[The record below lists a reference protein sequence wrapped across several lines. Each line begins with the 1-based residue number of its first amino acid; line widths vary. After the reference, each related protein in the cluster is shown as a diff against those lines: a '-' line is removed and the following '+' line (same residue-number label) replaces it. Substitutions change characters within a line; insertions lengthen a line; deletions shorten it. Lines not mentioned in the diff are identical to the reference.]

1 MIALL
6 LALTVSSTIVDD
18 LYGRRLLFGEDGRP
32 LVPLGMM
39 QGQQRVVVSA
49 ANDGGLVI
57 DVGDVRVEATSVVIE
72 LKSST
77 PGVAKTLQVVET
89 LENQARSEKRK
100 KLEEW
105 KAKGVDVRAYD
116 VGGVYGVKGTVVDNR
131 AVLIAAATLP
141 PTLVDVRPVPIEW
154 METPPTAVLR
164 VTTSTGTTE
173 GAFVRVRAKNN
184 GVLKVEKVEHSKGYA
199 EHGFEDRLL
208 RDEVIVVPDAKGLLA
223 VVNVVDE
230 NDMVAGVLP
239 SEMFATA
246 PLEALKAQAVTAR
259 GELFAKIGRRHFT
272 EPYLVCTEQHC
283 QVYRG
288 VTAET
293 ARTNEAAR
301 ATAGELAFKDGHVV
315 DSVYSACCGG
325 HTEPADIVWDRPK
338 KAELVGTRDAPSSRV
353 STSTTWLK
361 PELAAAFFH
370 GPKHTPRV
378 PEMLDSDD
386 KVRAFLDTPRDGA
399 WCGRSTLNQK
409 GAAWRWEKR
418 FERPALDVAFKD
430 LNVGTVTKIAVE
442 ERGPGGRLRALRV
455 DGTAGTGRVLRELPL
470 RKRLGNLRSGLFVI
484 DEERDAEGGLVAVTL
499 HGAGFGHG
507 SGMCQ
512 QGAIGMAEAGASY
525 RDILAHY
532 YNGAVVKP
540 VF

>member
-1 MIALL
+1 MIALV
-6 LALTVSSTIVDD
+6 LALSVSSTIVDD

-39 QGQQRVVVSA
+39 QGQKRVVVRA
-49 ANDGGLVI
+49 KDGLVV
-57 DVGDVRVEATSVVIE
+57 DVGDAHVEIDGDTPVVIDLKSGTPGKATS
-72 LKSST
+72 
-77 PGVAKTLQVVET
+77 LQIVET
-89 LENQARSEKRK
+89 LENEARSEKRA
-100 KLEEW
+100 KLEAW
-105 KAKGVDVRAYD
+105 RARGVDVKAYD

-131 AVLIAAATLP
+131 AVLIAALSIPATV
-141 PTLVDVRPVPIEW
+141 TDVRPVPIEW
-154 METPPTAVLR
+154 MDAPPSAVIRLSAP
-164 VTTSTGTTE
+164 TSTVE
-173 GAFVRVRAKNN
+173 GPFIRLRAKNN
-184 GVLKVEKVEHSKGYA
+184 GIVLVEKVEHSIGYA

-301 ATAGELAFKDGHVV
+301 TTAGELAFLDGHVV

-325 HTEPADIVWDRPK
+325 HTEPVDVVWDRPK
-338 KAELVGTRDAPSSRV
+338 KKELVGTRDAPS
-353 STSTTWLK
+353 TTTTAWLK
-361 PELAAAFFH
+361 PELAAAFFN
-370 GPKHTPRV
+370 GPKHAPRV
-378 PEMLDSDD
+378 ADVLDSDD

-409 GAAWRWEKR
+409 GSAWRWEKR
-418 FERPALDVAFKD
+418 FDSAALDAAFAD
-430 LNVGTVTKIAVE
+430 LNVGVVTRIAVE
-442 ERGPGGRLRALRV
+442 ERGPGGRLRSLRV
-455 DGTAGTGRVLRELPL
+455 DGTLGTGRVLRELPL

-484 DEERDAEGGLVAVTL
+484 DEERGPDGALIAVVL

-525 RDILAHY
+525 KDILGHY